1 MQEKTP
7 KEILTQSYED
17 LRDSILRHKM
27 ALMSPRGLTLFLRQG
42 MAGWIEAWSRPV
54 LSNPVMTISPQPMK
68 IDSRDVVPTPSETAT
83 ILANMALAAIRRN
96 NP

>member
-1 MQEKTP
+1 
-7 KEILTQSYED
+7 
-17 LRDSILRHKM
+17 
-27 ALMSPRGLTLFLRQG
+27 